1 MKTIEI
7 TDEMYKDLIDL
18 ATEMTSQNPRGTRM
32 PHMFQIRD
40 WKKVYDWD
48 LNGDIGIWIDRSED
62 SEIETFDDLYD
73 YLESNEIE
81 CLDREKLGEF
91 WDDECESFEWN
102 GEDLQ
107 LFDFIE
113 RYTSLERCSYTLEP
127 VYVNCFLTAK
137 AAQEHLDGNYYHYHK
152 NADVYLN
159 HAWRNSEAEI
169 ISEFLV
175 GLIGK
180 KMHT

>member
-18 ATEMTSQNPRGTRM
+18 ATEMTTQNPRGTRM

-40 WKKVYDWD
+40 WKKVYDWG
-48 LNGDIGIWIDRSED
+48 LNGDIGIWIDQSE
-62 SEIETFDDLYD
+62 SLEIETFDDLFD
-73 YLESNEIE
+73 YLESNDIE
-81 CLDREKLGEF
+81 SPSKEKLKEF
-91 WDDECESFEWN
+91 WDDEWESFEWN

-127 VYVNCFLTAK
+127 VYINSFLTAK
-137 AAQEHLDGNYYHYHK
+137 AAQDHLDSNYYHYHK

-159 HAWRNSEAEI
+159 HAWRNSEAET

-180 KMHT
+180 TMHT